1 MRHLSTN
8 TSPMASIGRVNWGL
22 VRGLAIH
29 VARWAP
35 SPNIVN
41 IQYRFL
47 NLVTPVS
54 RLPCQL
60 CPHPCVGMV
69 TGHVHCVRVAT
80 NCWHHHPMFQCSN
93 VPMSQ
98 VQVQAPGHSLGHLML
113 LPASTSQDLDTDS
126 LQCLNCVIQL
136 CLNQC
141 QII

>member
-1 MRHLSTN
+1 
-8 TSPMASIGRVNWGL
+8 MASIGRVNWGL

-47 NLVTPVS
+47 NLVTPVFPAS
-54 RLPCQL
+54 
-60 CPHPCVGMV
+60 
-69 TGHVHCVRVAT
+69 CVRILVSAWSPAASIVSVWRQT
-80 NCWHHHPMFQCSN
+80 A
-93 VPMSQ
+93 VPMTQ